1 MNSKDFSLWAGGWGL
16 LAVIGCATISE
27 TGEKR
32 FIVISPEQEASL
44 GAQSFTTLKQEGKIS
59 PDPAANAQ
67 VQRVVARLVPQVQAA
82 GAQWEALVF
91 EDPTPNAFALPG
103 GKIGVH
109 TGILP
114 IASNDAGLA
123 TVLGHELAHVS
134 LRHGAQRMS
143 RQLAVNGFLSLTDFY
158 AQASQWKQREL
169 ILGALGAG
177 ANVGVVL
184 PFSRD
189 NELEADRIGLR
200 YMALAGY
207 DPREAVAFWERME
220 AASSGNKP
228 PEWLSTHPAD
238 SNRIAQLKSLLPEA
252 LALYQ
257 KP

>member
-1 MNSKDFSLWAGGWGL
+1 LSLALGTVI
-16 LAVIGCATISE
+16 VIGCATISE

-32 FIVISPEQEASL
+32 LVLISPDQEASL
-44 GAQSFTTLKQEGKIS
+44 GAESFTALKNEGKIS
-59 PDPAANAQ
+59 KDPAANAQ
-67 VQRVVARLVPQVQAA
+67 VKNVVNRLIPHVKTSSPTV
-82 GAQWEALVF
+82 WETLVF

-103 GKIGVH
+103 GKVGVH

-114 IASNDAGLA
+114 ITQNDAGLA

-134 LRHGAQRMS
+134 LRHGAQRIS
-143 RQLAVNGFLSLTDFY
+143 RQLALSGFLSLTDFY
-158 AQASQWKQREL
+158 AQASQWKHRE
-169 ILGALGAG
+169 IIMGGLGAG

-207 DPREAVAFWERME
+207 DPREAVAFWQRME
-220 AASSGNKP
+220 AASSGQKP

-238 SNRIAQLKSLLPEA
+238 SRRIAQLQSLLPEA
-252 LALYQ
+252 LTFYQ
-257 KP
+257 AR